1 MALVKRGPTGLQRPS
16 SAGATNSTGFER
28 EMTGK
33 SSTDCLLCWYRQLV
47 HRIYADTY
55 LPQPRDTFTHTVLC
69 ITRANKTATRCAV
82 HCSHTIR
89 VMRRRDVLHP
99 MSKLESCRA
108 VEVEVER
115 DEYVAALEAA
125 KKQGKNQF
133 KQLKKLRQLVQR
145 MPPSH
150 PSRPDALLQLSLS
163 ILDLHDS
170 SQHKTEAYELGIAA
184 VEAAPEGSRVWVEA
198 MCMAWQDCQHAVV
211 KMADRPSWWTVD
223 ELRRRAKLCCRAD
236 GMAALAW
243 SFQGDM
249 LDGSSRTA
257 LPRGLTF
264 DRIPTPAEK
273 RAAATCYTKAAMC
286 ADGPEKY
293 LTHPSSLGAKMM
305 RMAGRLQMIAKNMED
320 PEHALVMRTELQKM
334 LDERNEE
341 LAAMTDNRDYSGDWR
356 DLVRER

>member
-1 MALVKRGPTGLQRPS
+1 MSIVRGDEISPGRRAYAQLKHKVNAEVQPGSNEELALGALATAQALDLVSRRP
-16 SAGATNSTGFER
+16 G
-28 EMTGK
+28 
-33 SSTDCLLCWYRQLV
+33 C
-47 HRIYADTY
+47 
-55 LPQPRDTFTHTVLC
+55 
-69 ITRANKTATRCAV
+69 
-82 HCSHTIR
+82 
-89 VMRRRDVLHP
+89 RDV
-99 MSKLESCRA
+99 
-108 VEVEVER
+108 EVIVER

-125 KKQGKNQF
+125 KQQGKNQF
-133 KQLKKLRQLVQR
+133 KRVKKLRQLVQR

-150 PSRPDALLQLSLS
+150 PSRPDALLQLSIAVLGFNPAT
-163 ILDLHDS
+163 
-170 SQHKTEAYELGIAA
+170 SQASPKAEAYELAIAA
-184 VEAAPEGSRVWVEA
+184 VEAAPEGSRVWVQA
-198 MCMAWQDCQHAVV
+198 MCMAWQNCQHTVV
-211 KMADRPSWWTVD
+211 QQADRPSWWNVD

-236 GMAALAW
+236 GMAALSW

>member
-1 MALVKRGPTGLQRPS
+1 
-16 SAGATNSTGFER
+16 
-28 EMTGK
+28 
-33 SSTDCLLCWYRQLV
+33 
-47 HRIYADTY
+47 
-55 LPQPRDTFTHTVLC
+55 
-69 ITRANKTATRCAV
+69 
-82 HCSHTIR
+82 
-89 VMRRRDVLHP
+89 

-125 KKQGKNQF
+125 KKQGKNQY

-184 VEAAPEGSRVWVEA
+184 VEAAPEGSLVWVQA
-198 MCMAWQDCQHAVV
+198 MCIAWQDCQHTVV
-211 KMADRPSWWTVD
+211 QQADRPSWWNVV

-243 SFQGDM
+243 IFQGDM

-273 RAAATCYTKAAMC
+273 RAAAMCYTKAAMV
-286 ADGPEKY
+286 ADGPETY
-293 LTHPSSLGAKMM
+293 LTHPSSLGAKMQ
-305 RMAGRLQMIAKNMED
+305 RMAARLQEIVKTMED
-320 PEHALVMRTELQKM
+320 PETGKSARATLQEM
-334 LDERNEE
+334 LDTRNEE
-341 LAAMTDNRDYSGDWR
+341 LATWTDNRDAVAY
-356 DLVRER
+356 LERLSVEAEQSE